1 MQMIR
6 IPQSIYQRMIEHAQ
20 EEWPLECCGILG
32 GQGETVQKA
41 FELQNSEESSV
52 RFSMLPL
59 EQLRTF
65 EEIEKGSM
73 EMIAVYHSHP
83 HTISFP
89 SEIDVKWA
97 NDPKL
102 TWVILSLKEQ
112 EKPVVHAFKIDKDAI
127 YLEKINIIEEG
138 SPEALKT
145 ERE

>member
-6 IPQSIYQRMIEHAQ
+6 IPQSIYQGMIEHAQ
-20 EEWPLECCGILG
+20 REWPLECCGILG

-41 FELQNSEESSV
+41 FELQNSEKSSV

-89 SEIDVKWA
+89 SEIDVKCA
-97 NDPKL
+97 YDPKL
-102 TWVILSLKEQ
+102 TWVILSLKGKEN
-112 EKPVVHAFKIDKDAI
+112 PVVHAFKIDKEAI
-127 YLEKINIIEEG
+127 YMEGINVIEEG
-138 SPEALKT
+138 SSEVLNT
-145 ERE
+145 ERQ